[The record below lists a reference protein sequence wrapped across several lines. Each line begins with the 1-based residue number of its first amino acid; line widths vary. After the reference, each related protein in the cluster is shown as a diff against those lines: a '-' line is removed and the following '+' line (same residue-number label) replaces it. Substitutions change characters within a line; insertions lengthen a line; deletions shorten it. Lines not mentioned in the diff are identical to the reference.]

1 MTEHQP
7 QSENE
12 APSLQLS
19 DLVLALK
26 LIQAVAQRG
35 AIKANE
41 MSEVGALYDRLHRFL
56 TASGVIQPETP
67 PEEN

>member
-1 MTEHQP
+1 MTEQQP

-19 DLVLALK
+19 DLVLTLK
-26 LIQAVAQRG
+26 LIQAIAQRG

-56 TASGVIQPETP
+56 TASGVIQPEQP